1 MINCGDACVPTLRN
15 GFQILFDGDG
25 VFSIRRG
32 DRGARVRD
40 ETSRMRVFWSRARV
54 ACDGGGGGGG
64 GLVVRV
70 VSLPLHFLE
79 RKRNILSSTF

>member
-1 MINCGDACVPTLRN
+1 MWGCVRAHIAFN

-54 ACDGGGGGGG
+54 ACDGGGGG
-64 GLVVRV
+64 LLVRV

-79 RKRNILSSTF
+79 KKRNILSSTF